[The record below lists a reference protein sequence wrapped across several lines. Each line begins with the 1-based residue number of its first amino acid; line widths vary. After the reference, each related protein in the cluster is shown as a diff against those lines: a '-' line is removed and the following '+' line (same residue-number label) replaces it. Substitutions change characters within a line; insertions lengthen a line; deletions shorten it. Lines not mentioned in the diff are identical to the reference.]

1 MDERESRKSG
11 IMTQAFRRWTNVGSK
26 GSILGMVLFLALT
39 AWTCIVYVSSSYG
52 TSAGVAPVQPIPFSH
67 QHHVGIL
74 GIDCRYCHTTVE
86 HSSFAGMPS
95 TKTCMNCHSQMWVGS
110 RMLEPVR
117 ESYASDRSIE
127 WKRVYNTPGFVYF
140 DHSIHIQKGIG
151 CSSCHGQLDRMPFT
165 YQAPTLLMKW
175 CLDCHRDPAKE
186 IRPRAKVFDVN
197 YQPPANQAE
206 LGRQLMAEYHIG
218 SANKLTSCTVCHR

>member
-1 MDERESRKSG
+1 MMS
-11 IMTQAFRRWTNVGSK
+11 QAFRRWTNVGSK
-26 GSILGMVLFLALT
+26 GSILGSVLTVA
-39 AWTCIVYVSSSYG
+39 IVVWVGVVYMGSSYG
-52 TSAGVAPVQPIPFSH
+52 TGAGVAPVQPIPFSH
-67 QHHVGIL
+67 QHHVGTL

-117 ESYASDRSIE
+117 ASYASDRSIE
-127 WKRVYNTPGFVYF
+127 WQRVYNLPGFVYF
-140 DHSIHIQKGIG
+140 DHSIHVQKGIG

-186 IRPRAKVFDVN
+186 IRPREQVFNVN
-197 YQPPANQAE
+197 YQRPVDQAGLGHE
-206 LGRQLMAEYHIG
+206 LVADYKIRSAEE
-218 SANKLTSCTVCHR
+218 LTSCTACHR

>member
-1 MDERESRKSG
+1 MA
-11 IMTQAFRRWTNVGSK
+11 QAFRRWTNVGSK
-26 GSILGMVLFLALT
+26 GSILGAVLFAALST
-39 AWTCIVYVSSSYG
+39 WVGIVLVGSSYG

-67 QHHVGIL
+67 EHHAGIL

-86 HSSFAGMPS
+86 FATFAGMPS

-110 RMLEPVR
+110 RMLAPVR

-140 DHSIHIQKGIG
+140 AHSIHVQKGIG

-165 YQAPTLLMKW
+165 YQVPSLLMKW
-175 CLDCHRDPAKE
+175 CLDCHRDPAQS
-186 IRPRAKVFDVN
+186 IRPRDKVFDMR
-197 YQPPANQAE
+197 YQPPENQTE
-206 LGRQLMAEYHIG
+206 LGRQLVADYHIR
-218 SANKLTSCTVCHR
+218 SPNELTSCTVCHR